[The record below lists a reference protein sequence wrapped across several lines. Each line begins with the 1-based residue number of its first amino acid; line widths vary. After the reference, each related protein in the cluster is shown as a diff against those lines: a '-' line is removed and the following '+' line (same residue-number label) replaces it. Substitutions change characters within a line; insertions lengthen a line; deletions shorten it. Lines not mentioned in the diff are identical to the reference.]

1 MALNVGTS
9 GFSYKEWKGAFYPE
23 KLPNK
28 DMLAFYGK
36 HFSAVEINASSP
48 CNNLEDVFQVL
59 AGFNLVEKPWFRDL
73 D

>member
-9 GFSYKEWKGAFYPE
+9 GFSYKEWKGAFYPQ

-36 HFSAVEINASSP
+36 HLSAVEINNTFYRLP
-48 CNNLEDVFQVL
+48 KREI
-59 AGFNLVEKPWFRDL
+59 VE
-73 D
+73 